1 MTLGLELSPNTFVV
15 HSHPD
20 VYMLFSL
27 RVQAHSSPPPLLS
40 LSLSHPHFNW
50 WKSLLVQLLSL
61 SPSFLIT
68 LYFSISPLFYPTL
81 GTLYLFLLTSS
92 LSLSLSLRL
101 SSNCR
106 YLCCHSPHPP
116 SHHHGAPTPFMG
128 RTYTGSSSSSSKGW
142 IGSLGACPNQDWSLG
157 SCEPVG
163 KTETTRN
170 SNMLKN
176 HLFKF

>member
-1 MTLGLELSPNTFVV
+1 MFTCYSHLGCKRT
-15 HSHPD
+15 
-20 VYMLFSL
+20 
-27 RVQAHSSPPPLLS
+27 PLPLPSS

-92 LSLSLSLRL
+92 LSLSLSHRL